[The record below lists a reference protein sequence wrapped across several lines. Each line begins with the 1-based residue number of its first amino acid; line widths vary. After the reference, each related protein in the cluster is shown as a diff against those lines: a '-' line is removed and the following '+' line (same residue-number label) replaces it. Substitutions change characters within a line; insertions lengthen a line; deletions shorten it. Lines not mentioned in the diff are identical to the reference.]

1 MNQYGQN
8 APEDDKMNEIVANI
22 LAKEDERK
30 KYMTNCTILKL
41 LKYIKKTS
49 N

>member
-1 MNQYGQN
+1 MTT
-8 APEDDKMNEIVANI
+8 APEDDKMNEIEVQNI
-22 LAKEDERK
+22 LRKKMKEK